1 MIAPGNPQQAIAK
14 LKQAAAQRPSA
25 HMYSQIGMEYGKMG
39 KYPEALDALDDRQR
53 LEPELRH
60 DLLLPRQRSRQP
72 RQPGAGA
79 GRLPARVGAGSR
91 TTNRRARL
99 WLAWVV
105 NESQRQMMR
114 IGVNALYLIP
124 GGVGG
129 TEIYLRNLLRAL
141 AEIDAVNQ
149 YVVFT
154 NRETGADL
162 VPDRPNFVHAPQAVE
177 RPISAGAHSC
187 GSSWFCR
194 SRFANIGW
202 IVLFNPGF
210 TAPLLCGCPMVTV
223 FHDLQHKRHPEYFRW
238 FDLPFWNFFLWA
250 SARRSR
256 GVIAV
261 SQATRDDLQRYY
273 GTRCPSDP
281 SRRGARVLRDRADI
295 ANRKIICCASP
306 PRIRTRTWSGC
317 CACMRQTKNAPQLIV
332 TGVRGFAAQ
341 EIEGL
346 AASSVEFTGWIP
358 REQLYELYRGAL
370 GFIYPS
376 TFEGFGMPV
385 LEAMAA
391 GVPVACSDIP
401 PLREIARS
409 TVHFFD
415 PASDREIRDALLLL
429 GVRKISTD
437 AAQHRA
443 AQFTWEKTARAT
455 LDYLSKCS
463 S

>member
-1 MIAPGNPQQAIAK
+1 MI
-14 LKQAAAQRPSA
+14 
-25 HMYSQIGMEYGKMG
+25 
-39 KYPEALDALDDRQR
+39 
-53 LEPELRH
+53 
-60 DLLLPRQRSRQP
+60 
-72 RQPGAGA
+72 
-79 GRLPARVGAGSR
+79 
-91 TTNRRARL
+91 
-99 WLAWVV
+99 
-105 NESQRQMMR
+105 R

-162 VPDRPNFVHAPQAVE
+162 TPDRPNFVQARQAVNAAF
-177 RPISAGAHSC
+177 RPARIL
-187 GSSWFCR
+187 WEQ
-194 SRFANIGW
+194 
-202 IVLFNPGF
+202 IVLPFAIRKHRIEVLLNPGF
-210 TAPLLCGCPMVTV
+210 TAPLGCTCPMVTV

-250 SARRSR
+250 AARRS
-256 GVIAV
+256 GGLIAI
-261 SQATRDDLQRYY
+261 SQATADDILRYYRRPAHIIQPQVIHFGVEREFFEIARRREPRDYLLCASTTHPHKNLQRL
-273 GTRCPSDP
+273 
-281 SRRGARVLRDRADI
+281 LRMHAET
-295 ANRKIICCASP
+295 P
-306 PRIRTRTWSGC
+306 
-317 CACMRQTKNAPQLIV
+317 NAPRLVI
-332 TGVRGFAAQ
+332 TGVRGFAAR

-346 AASSVEFTGWIP
+346 ASESVELTGWIP
-358 REQLYELYRGAL
+358 REQLYELFRGAL

-401 PLREIARS
+401 PLREIAGS

-415 PASDREIRDALLLL
+415 PRSDRAIRDALQLLAT
-429 GVRKISTD
+429 GGISTA

-443 AQFTWEKTARAT
+443 TEFTWEKTARAT